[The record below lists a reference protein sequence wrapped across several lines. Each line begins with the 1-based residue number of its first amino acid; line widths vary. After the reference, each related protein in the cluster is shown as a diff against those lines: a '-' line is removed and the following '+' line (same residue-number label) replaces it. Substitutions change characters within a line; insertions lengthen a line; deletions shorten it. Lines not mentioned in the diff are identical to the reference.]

1 MDAHASFEFMKELI
15 DKLHLK
21 NVLKL
26 SAATAVGQ
34 LITYGTA
41 PILTRMYNAED
52 FAWFALFYA
61 WIIPFAV
68 LATFRIE
75 YSIPNAETEM
85 MARERAKLSINN
97 AWRLASGI
105 ALLFS
110 VLYFFGFHISA
121 FEAFLPIGIF
131 SVAAIQTYNFLS
143 TRLNRYRTNALYR
156 VVNSLFING
165 TSIVLGYFLFDYL
178 GLVIGFIVG
187 QVISMW
193 VLFNGTRQD
202 ELSEEPVKDISLKNF
217 KQYIFFNTPQGIIE
231 TLQLSG
237 TVWMLN
243 VCFGDIT
250 TGLYF
255 MCWKIIQA
263 PVNLIS
269 NTVFLTHYNKASEL
283 KNTGESYRPLM
294 LSTAKA
300 LMAFSG
306 IGAVII
312 VAFAPSLFAFV
323 FGQEWRASGEMAR
336 WLAPLFVLNFSVSPF
351 SFTAILENAQNKALG
366 LNIIDV
372 ILKLGALY
380 LGFLMNSVMWAIGLY
395 SLVSSIMY
403 VITFLWYLQ
412 LAKPKLTH

>member
-1 MDAHASFEFMKELI
+1 MRELI
-15 DKLHLK
+15 EKLHLK

-34 LITYGTA
+34 ISTYGTA
-41 PILTRMYNAED
+41 PVLSRLYNTED

-85 MARERAKLSINN
+85 TARERAKLALNS
-97 AWRLASGI
+97 AWRLASII
-105 ALLFS
+105 AIVFS
-110 VLYFFGFHISA
+110 VLYFFGKHITA

-131 SVAAIQTYNFLS
+131 SVATIQTYNFLS
-143 TRLNRYRTNALYR
+143 TRLNRYRTNAMYR

-165 TSIVLGYFLFDYL
+165 ASIILGYFAFDYL

-187 QVISMW
+187 QIISLW
-193 VLFNGTRQD
+193 VLFMGTRQD
-202 ELSEEPVKDISLKNF
+202 EMTEEPVKDLSLKGF

-243 VCFGDIT
+243 VCFGDSA

-283 KNTGESYRPLM
+283 KNNGESYRNLI

-300 LMAFSG
+300 LMIFGG
-306 IGAVII
+306 IGALILV
-312 VAFAPSLFAFV
+312 VFGPSLFAFV
-323 FGQEWRASGEMAR
+323 FGEEWRASGEMAR
-336 WLAPLFVLNFSVSPF
+336 WLAPFFVLNFSVSPF

-380 LGFLMNSVMWAIGLY
+380 LGFLLNSVMWAVGLY
-395 SLVSSIMY
+395 ALVSSMMY
-403 VITFLWYLQ
+403 VVTFLWYLH
-412 LAKPKLTH
+412 LAKTDKA

>member
-1 MDAHASFEFMKELI
+1 MKELI
-15 DKLHLK
+15 EKLHLK

-105 ALLFS
+105 AILFS
-110 VLYFFGFHISA
+110 ILYFFGMHISA

-131 SVAAIQTYNFLS
+131 SIAVIQTYNFLS
-143 TRLNRYRTNALYR
+143 TRLNRYRTNAAYR
-156 VVNSLFING
+156 VANSLFING
-165 TSIVLGYFLFDYL
+165 SSIALGYFFFDYL
-178 GLVIGFIVG
+178 GLVIGFIIG

-202 ELSEEPVKDISLKNF
+202 ELTEEPVKDISLRPF

-243 VCFGDIT
+243 VCFGDSA

-269 NTVFLTHYNKASEL
+269 NTIFLTHYNKASEL
-283 KNTGESYRPLM
+283 KKNGESYRPLM

-306 IGAVII
+306 IGAIII

-323 FGQEWRASGEMAR
+323 FGEEWRASGEMAR
-336 WLAPLFVLNFSVSPF
+336 WLAPLFVLNFSISPF
-351 SFTAILENAQNKALG
+351 SFTAILENVQNKALG
-366 LNIIDV
+366 LNIVDV
-372 ILKLGALY
+372 ILKMTALY
-380 LGFLMNSVMWAIGLY
+380 VGYLLNSLNWAIGLY

-403 VITFLWYLQ
+403 LITFVWYLH
-412 LAKPKLTH
+412 LAKPKHSAE

>member
-1 MDAHASFEFMKELI
+1 MRELI
-15 DKLHLK
+15 EKLHLK

-34 LITYGTA
+34 IFTYGTA
-41 PILTRMYNAED
+41 PVLSRLYNTED

-85 MARERAKLSINN
+85 TARERAKLALNS
-97 AWRLASGI
+97 AWRLASII
-105 ALLFS
+105 AIVFS
-110 VLYFFGFHISA
+110 VLYFFGMHISA

-143 TRLNRYRTNALYR
+143 TRLNRYRTNAMYR

-165 TSIVLGYFLFDYL
+165 ASIILGYFAFDYL

-187 QVISMW
+187 QIISLW
-193 VLFNGTRQD
+193 VLFMGTRQD
-202 ELSEEPVKDISLKNF
+202 EMTEELVKDLSLKGF

-243 VCFGDIT
+243 VCFGDSA

-283 KNTGESYRPLM
+283 KNNGESYRNLI

-300 LMAFSG
+300 LMIFGG
-306 IGAVII
+306 IGALILV
-312 VAFAPSLFAFV
+312 VFGPSLFAFV
-323 FGQEWRASGEMAR
+323 FGEEWRASGEMAR
-336 WLAPLFVLNFSVSPF
+336 WLAPFFVLNFSVSPF

-380 LGFLMNSVMWAIGLY
+380 LGFLLNSVMWAVGLY
-395 SLVSSIMY
+395 ALVSSMMY
-403 VITFLWYLQ
+403 VVTFLWYLH
-412 LAKPKLTH
+412 LAKTDKA

>member
-1 MDAHASFEFMKELI
+1 MKELI
-15 DKLHLK
+15 EKLHLK

-41 PILTRMYNAED
+41 PILSRMYNAED

-68 LATFRIE
+68 LATLRVE

-110 VLYFFGFHISA
+110 ALYFFGFHISA

-131 SVAAIQTYNFLS
+131 SVAVIQTYNFLS
-143 TRLNRYRTNALYR
+143 TRLNRYRTNGLYR
-156 VVNSLFING
+156 VVNSFIING
-165 TSIVLGYFLFDYL
+165 SSIALGFLFFDYL
-178 GLVIGFIVG
+178 GLVIGFILG

-193 VLFNGTRQD
+193 VLYNGTRQD
-202 ELSEEPVKDISLKNF
+202 ELTEEPVKDISLKSF
-217 KQYIFFNTPQGIIE
+217 RQYIFFNTPQGVIE

-243 VCFGDIT
+243 VCFGDSA

-283 KNTGESYRPLM
+283 KKNGESYRPLI
-294 LSTAKA
+294 LSTSKA
-300 LMAFSG
+300 LMLFSG
-306 IGAVII
+306 IGAVLI
-312 VAFAPSLFAFV
+312 VALAPTLFAFV
-323 FGQEWRASGEMAR
+323 LGEEWRASGEMAR
-336 WLAPLFVLNFSVSPF
+336 WLAPFFVLNFSVSPF

-380 LGFLMNSVMWAIGLY
+380 VGFLMNSVMWAIGLY
-395 SLVSSIMY
+395 SLVSSVMY
-403 VITFLWYLQ
+403 IITFVWYLR
-412 LAKPKLTH
+412 LAKPKHAST

>member
-1 MDAHASFEFMKELI
+1 MKELI
-15 DKLHLK
+15 EKLHLK

-85 MARERAKLSINN
+85 MARERAKLAINN

-105 ALLFS
+105 AILFS
-110 VLYFFGFHISA
+110 VLYFFGMHISA

-131 SVAAIQTYNFLS
+131 SIAVIQTYNFLS
-143 TRLNRYRTNALYR
+143 TRLNRYRTNAAYR
-156 VVNSLFING
+156 VVNSLVING
-165 TSIVLGYFLFDYL
+165 CSIGLGFFFFDYL
-178 GLVIGFIVG
+178 GLVIGFIIG
-187 QVISMW
+187 QVVSMW
-193 VLFNGTRQD
+193 VLHNGTRQD
-202 ELSEEPVKDISLKNF
+202 ELTEEPVKDISLKSF

-243 VCFGDIT
+243 VCFGDTT

-269 NTVFLTHYNKASEL
+269 NSVFLTHYNKASEL
-283 KNTGESYRPLM
+283 KKNGESYRPLM

-323 FGQEWRASGEMAR
+323 FGEEWRASGEMAR

-351 SFTAILENAQNKALG
+351 SFTAILENVQNKALG

-372 ILKLGALY
+372 ILKMSALY
-380 LGFLMNSVMWAIGLY
+380 VGYLFNSLNWAIGLY
-395 SLVSSIMY
+395 SLVSSVMY
-403 VITFLWYLQ
+403 IITFVWYLH
-412 LAKPKLTH
+412 LAKPKHAST

>member
-1 MDAHASFEFMKELI
+1 MKELI
-15 DKLHLK
+15 EKLHLK

-41 PILTRMYNAED
+41 PILSRMYDAED

-68 LATFRIE
+68 LATLRVE

-85 MARERAKLSINN
+85 IARERAKLSINN

-105 ALLFS
+105 AILFS
-110 VLYFFGFHISA
+110 ALYFFGFHISA

-131 SVAAIQTYNFLS
+131 SVAVIQTYNFLS
-143 TRLNRYRTNALYR
+143 TRLNRYRANGLYR
-156 VVNSLFING
+156 VMNSLIING
-165 TSIVLGYFLFDYL
+165 SSIALGFFFFDYL
-178 GLVIGFIVG
+178 GLVIGFILG

-202 ELSEEPVKDISLKNF
+202 ELTEEPVKDISLKNF

-243 VCFGDIT
+243 VCFGDSA

-283 KNTGESYRPLM
+283 KKNGESYRPLI
-294 LSTAKA
+294 LSTSKA
-300 LMAFSG
+300 LMLFSG
-306 IGAVII
+306 IGAVLI
-312 VAFAPSLFAFV
+312 VALAPTLFAFV
-323 FGQEWRASGEMAR
+323 LGEEWRASGEMAR
-336 WLAPLFVLNFSVSPF
+336 WLAPFFVLNFSVSPF
-351 SFTAILENAQNKALG
+351 SFTAIIENAQNKALG
-366 LNIIDV
+366 VNIIDV

-380 LGFLMNSVMWAIGLY
+380 VGFLMNSVMWAIGLY
-395 SLVSSIMY
+395 SLVSSVMY
-403 VITFLWYLQ
+403 IITFVWYLH
-412 LAKPKLTH
+412 LAKPKHAST

>member
-1 MDAHASFEFMKELI
+1 MKELI
-15 DKLHLK
+15 EKLHLK

-41 PILTRMYNAED
+41 PILSRMYNAED

-85 MARERAKLSINN
+85 MARERAKLAINN
-97 AWRLASGI
+97 AWRLTSGI
-105 ALLFS
+105 AILFS
-110 VLYFFGFHISA
+110 VLYFFGMHISA

-131 SVAAIQTYNFLS
+131 SIAVIQTYNFLS
-143 TRLNRYRTNALYR
+143 TRLNRYRTNAAYR
-156 VVNSLFING
+156 LANSLFING
-165 TSIVLGYFLFDYL
+165 GSIALGYFFCDYL
-178 GLVIGFIVG
+178 GLVIGLIIGQIV
-187 QVISMW
+187 SMW
-193 VLFNGTRQD
+193 VLYNGTRQ
-202 ELSEEPVKDISLKNF
+202 EEWNEEPVKDLSLKQF
-217 KQYIFFNTPQGIIE
+217 KHYIFFNTPQGILE

-243 VCFGDIT
+243 ICFGDSA

-283 KNTGESYRPLM
+283 KNNGESYRTLI
-294 LSTAKA
+294 LNTAKA
-300 LMAFSG
+300 LMLFSG
-306 IGAVII
+306 IGAIII
-312 VAFAPSLFAFV
+312 VALAPALFALV
-323 FGQEWRASGEMAR
+323 FGEEWRASGEMAR
-336 WLAPLFVLNFSVSPF
+336 WLAPFFVLNFSVSPF
-351 SFTAILENAQNKALG
+351 SFTAILENAQKKALG

-372 ILKLGALY
+372 LLKLASLY
-380 LGFLMNSVMWAIGLY
+380 LGFLMNSIAWAIGLY
-395 SLVSSIMY
+395 SLVSSVMY
-403 VITFLWYLQ
+403 LITFYWYLH
-412 LAKPKLTH
+412 LATPKK

>member
-1 MDAHASFEFMKELI
+1 MKELI
-15 DKLHLK
+15 EKLHLK
-21 NVLKL
+21 NVLRL
-26 SAATAVGQ
+26 SAATGIGQ
-34 LITYGTA
+34 LLTYGSA
-41 PILTRMYNAED
+41 PILSRIYNTED

-68 LATFRIE
+68 LATLRVE

-85 MARERAKLSINN
+85 MARERAKLAINN
-97 AWRLASGI
+97 AWRLASVI
-105 ALLFS
+105 AIAFS
-110 VLYFFGFHISA
+110 VLYFFGMHISA

-131 SVAAIQTYNFLS
+131 TIAAIQTYSFLS

-165 TSIVLGYFLFDYL
+165 ASIALGYFAFDYL

-187 QVISMW
+187 QVISLW

-202 ELSEEPVKDISLKNF
+202 ELTEEPVKDISLKNF

-243 VCFGDIT
+243 VCFGDSA

-283 KNTGESYRPLM
+283 KNNGESYRPLI

-300 LMAFSG
+300 LMLFSG
-306 IGAVII
+306 IGAVLI
-312 VAFAPSLFAFV
+312 VVLAPTLFAFV
-323 FGQEWRASGEMAR
+323 FGEEWRASGEMAR
-336 WLAPLFVLNFSVSPF
+336 WLAPFFVLNFSVSPF

-380 LGFLMNSVMWAIGLY
+380 LGFLMNSVIWAIGLY

-403 VITFLWYLQ
+403 LITFIWYLR
-412 LAKPKLTH
+412 LAKNGNE

>member
-1 MDAHASFEFMKELI
+1 MKELI
-15 DKLHLK
+15 EKLHLK

-41 PILTRMYNAED
+41 PILSRMYNAED

-85 MARERAKLSINN
+85 MARERAKLAINN
-97 AWRLASGI
+97 AWRLASII
-105 ALLFS
+105 AIVFS
-110 VLYFFGFHISA
+110 AMYFFGMHISA

-131 SVAAIQTYNFLS
+131 SVAVIQTYNFLS
-143 TRLNRYRTNALYR
+143 TRLNRYRTNAVYR

-165 TSIVLGYFLFDYL
+165 TSIALGYFLFDYL

-202 ELSEEPVKDISLKNF
+202 ELTEEPVKDISWRPF
-217 KQYIFFNTPQGIIE
+217 TQYIFFNTPQGIIE

-243 VCFGDIT
+243 VCFGDST

-283 KNTGESYRPLM
+283 KKNGQSYRPLI

-300 LMAFSG
+300 LMLFSG
-306 IGAVII
+306 IGALFI
-312 VAFAPSLFAFV
+312 VAFAPALFAFV
-323 FGQEWRASGEMAR
+323 FGEEWRASGEMAR
-336 WLAPLFVLNFSVSPF
+336 WLAPFFVLNFSVSPF
-351 SFTAILENAQNKALG
+351 SFTAILEHAQNKALG

-380 LGFLMNSVMWAIGLY
+380 IGFLMNSVIWAIGLY
-395 SLVSSIMY
+395 SLVSSFMY
-403 VITFLWYLQ
+403 LITFFWYLQ
-412 LAKPKLTH
+412 LAKKGNA

>member
-1 MDAHASFEFMKELI
+1 MKELI
-15 DKLHLK
+15 EKLHLK

-34 LITYGTA
+34 LITYGSA
-41 PILTRMYNAED
+41 PILSRMYNAED

-85 MARERAKLSINN
+85 LARERAKLAINN

-105 ALLFS
+105 AILFS
-110 VLYFFGFHISA
+110 VLYFFGMHISA

-131 SVAAIQTYNFLS
+131 SIAVIQTYNFLS
-143 TRLNRYRTNALYR
+143 TRLNRYRTNAIYR

-165 TSIVLGYFLFDYL
+165 TSIVLGYFILDYL
-178 GLVIGFIVG
+178 GLVIGFIIG
-187 QVISMW
+187 QIVSMW
-193 VLFNGTRQD
+193 VLYNGTRQD
-202 ELSEEPVKDISLKNF
+202 ELTEEPVKDISLKPF

-243 VCFGDIT
+243 VCFGDTT

-283 KNTGESYRPLM
+283 KKNGESYRPLM

-300 LMAFSG
+300 LMTFSA
-306 IGAVII
+306 IGAIFI

-323 FGQEWRASGEMAR
+323 FGEEWRTSGEMAR
-336 WLAPLFVLNFSVSPF
+336 WLAPLFVLNFSISPF
-351 SFTAILENAQNKALG
+351 SFTAILENVQNKALG

-380 LGFLMNSVMWAIGLY
+380 LGFLMNSVIWAVGLY

-403 VITFLWYLQ
+403 VITFAWYLR
-412 LAKPKLTH
+412 LARHKDADENIFAK